1 MRYTAE
7 ILPYHDYDFETSI
20 KELAGLGFKEVNLW
34 SSAKPLAHHV
44 NPGDDPKKILA
55 VLDKYKMK
63 PCGLTMYGKNQQ
75 EMLER
80 IDFAVRY
87 AQQYLCS
94 NRYDT
99 GRRSCIMDDRFQ

>member
-55 VLDKYKMK
+55 VLDKYKMNAFK
-63 PCGLTMYGKNQQ
+63 DNKLIIQGNQ
-75 EMLER
+75 
-80 IDFAVRY
+80 
-87 AQQYLCS
+87 
-94 NRYDT
+94 NKT
-99 GRRSCIMDDRFQ
+99 DRL

>member
-20 KELAGLGFKEVNLW
+20 KELAGLGFTEVNLW

-80 IDFAVRY
+80 IDFAADLDADHFSGSVG
-87 AQQYLCS
+87 QFFS
-94 NRYDT
+94 INF
-99 GRRSCIMDDRFQ
+99 SIFSPS